1 MADREIF
8 KSKGTGK
15 LLAGA
20 NLLIYTIVG
29 IAILV
34 LANWFVSRHDQ
45 RWDFSPNQKF
55 SLSPQTVKFL
65 KGLNQDV
72 AIYVF
77 DQERSMRGHH
87 DLLDNYAVQSNHVSV
102 HYVDPDRQPSLARQY
117 ADRPGGNISDGTI
130 VVVAGDRHFEAK
142 SADEGGVTNALVRVL
157 KGEKTIY
164 FIQGHGERD
173 LESTER
179 GGYDN
184 LKKLFENE
192 NFQAQPLVLLQKM
205 EIPSDCALVVIA
217 GPRND
222 YLPQEVDVIR
232 KFVSAGG
239 RAMFMLD
246 PGVDLPNLS
255 GLLSDWNV
263 SPQND
268 LVIDLNP
275 VAQIFGTEPT
285 MPLIIK
291 YGSSPITQPLARTA
305 SLFPITRSFSVGK
318 DPKPGITTDS
328 LCETST
334 ESYGIANFDPKV
346 HTITVGFR
354 EGKDFKGPLP
364 VAVSG
369 TVAGGTNQKAEGR
382 FVALGTSS
390 IAANVYLGFQGNKDL
405 FMNMVS
411 WLAQEEDL
419 ISIRPKPP
427 DSQHLDVTASAMNKI
442 LYLGVFGLPL
452 MIILVG
458 TTVWWQR
465 R

>member
-1 MADREIF
+1 MTESEIS
-8 KSKGTGK
+8 KSKGGGK
-15 LLAGA
+15 ILGGVNLAV
-20 NLLIYTIVG
+20 YTVVG
-29 IAILV
+29 IAILT

-45 RWDFSPNQKF
+45 RWDFTPNQKY

-65 KGLNQDV
+65 KGLKQDV
-72 AIYVF
+72 GIYVF
-77 DQERSMRGHH
+77 DQERSMRAHH
-87 DLLDNYAVQSNHVSV
+87 DLLDNYAVQTNHLSV

-117 ADRPGGNISDGTI
+117 AVRTDGTI

-142 SADEGGVTNALVRVL
+142 SADEEGVTNALVRVL

-179 GGYDN
+179 GGYDH
-184 LKKLFENE
+184 LVKEFGNE
-192 NFQAQPLVLLQKM
+192 NFEAKPLVLLQKM
-205 EIPSDCALVVIA
+205 EIPSDCALLVIA
-217 GPRND
+217 GPHND
-222 YLPQEVDVIR
+222 YLPQEVDLIR
-232 KFVSAGG
+232 KFVGAGG

-255 GLLSDWNV
+255 ALLSDWNV

-275 VAQIFGTEPT
+275 VAQIFGAEPT

-291 YGSSPITQPLARTA
+291 YGISPITQPLARTA
-305 SLFPITRSFSVGK
+305 SLFPLTRSFSIGK
-318 DPKPGITTDS
+318 DAKAGVSTDS
-328 LCETST
+328 LCETSGD
-334 ESYGIANFDPKV
+334 SYGIADFDPKV
-346 HTITVGFR
+346 RTITVGFR
-354 EGKDFKGPLP
+354 AGKDFKGPLP

-369 TVAGGTNQKAEGR
+369 TVTGGANTKIEGR

-419 ISIRPKPP
+419 ISIRPKPA
-427 DSQHLDVTASAMNKI
+427 DSQHLNVTPSQMSKI
-442 LYLGVFGLPL
+442 LILGVLGLPL
-452 MIILVG
+452 LIIFVG
-458 TTVWWQR
+458 TVVWWQR